1 MSTGMSL
8 EGHEIDPVVLEM
20 LNDMS
25 PQEWI
30 DEVFDYYD
38 KRKCVYFCQH
48 FIDGSG
54 WAPRF
59 WEWAFDEFR
68 QRGWTI
74 NLNEQAMIWSVH
86 KPKIELKVE

>member
-1 MSTGMSL
+1 MSL

-38 KRKCVYFCQH
+38 KRKC
-48 FIDGSG
+48 
-54 WAPRF
+54 
-59 WEWAFDEFR
+59 
-68 QRGWTI
+68 
-74 NLNEQAMIWSVH
+74 
-86 KPKIELKVE
+86 